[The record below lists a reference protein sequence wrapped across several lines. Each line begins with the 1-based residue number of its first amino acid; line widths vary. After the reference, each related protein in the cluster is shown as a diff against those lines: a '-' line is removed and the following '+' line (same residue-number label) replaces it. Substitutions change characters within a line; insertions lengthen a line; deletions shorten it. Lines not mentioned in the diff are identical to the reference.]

1 MWFSGVFSAFIIVG
15 LVALIMSTSFT
26 SKEVLSLFGVN
37 VDAVLQ
43 PYYQGMSLLNL
54 ATTLP
59 TLKYE
64 TLGDVYQVTPLARD
78 LVEKTINPVLEK
90 ELHFGYD
97 WDEIST
103 KPFKLPAK
111 EREDGSVDPYEDLST
126 YIGRAIK
133 EGVYLC
139 DFFNSDLPAL
149 IDFFLYPKDEYGE
162 FDYDDPYCLMDYI
175 SAGSEFFDNIINS
188 IKVKD
193 LTGVTGI
200 KLIDDEENGIGNW
213 GLNDFKNE
221 EKVNAIPLSLLLD
234 PESTNPLIVTL
245 RDGWTVGDL
254 KNESN
259 FKNLLLSDVISINKD
274 SPKILVK
281 LVGLGYTIGE
291 LETTNLYKVLT
302 IDDVFDVSDNKLLD
316 ALKDV
321 YLIDLE
327 DEDTILGLHLGD
339 VLPTTSA
346 GNTII
351 DKFADKTLSEL
362 SKMDINKIKLTE
374 IFSEEEIKDEKNKIL
389 KALVESNPDIT
400 IGALKDASI
409 IQSLEI
415 GDILDNDQIQTNSII
430 KALADSGTKIGDIP
444 STINTLTIGE
454 LLDINVTDPKTSALL
469 KKLAGYHTNEL
480 SKFVDDITIGDV
492 MTDFSKYETLDND
505 TVKNTKISNLNDVI
519 KVLKEN
525 LILSDIVDI
534 DDESPL
540 ILKKLKGK
548 KLTELEETIKNFTL
562 GDFVSISS
570 SSPLILQKLAGFTLD
585 DLEGGVK
592 NLELEDIVTIKED
605 SPQIIKSLKD
615 VKIFDGNS
623 LINRMNSLRLC
634 DVYDGESLSGVFKYL
649 WDDNN
654 EGDILITEL
663 PSAVNNLPVTKI
675 LEDHI
680 YLDDVSKA
688 KYYDAIDKKYY
699 SYSELKDDLSPTGH
713 EVTMYKR
720 IHPIYWFL
728 LTESGET
735 FDSNTKYYVLGK
747 GNEYTINSG
756 LEKLSIN
763 FTYHMQSETLLELY
777 DAGVIDNSA
786 IKRTDLTDTIYLGQ
800 RLGDITMSNFLALC
814 VNIIKTL

>member
-26 SKEVLSLFGVN
+26 SKEVLTLFGVN

-103 KPFKLPAK
+103 KPFKLPVK

-162 FDYDDPYCLMDYI
+162 FNYDDPYCLMDYI
-175 SAGSEFFDNIINS
+175 NAGSEFFDNIINS

-193 LTGVTGI
+193 ITGVTGI
-200 KLIDDEENGIGNW
+200 KIIDDENGIGNW
-213 GLNDFKNE
+213 GLNDFTNE
-221 EKVNAIPLSLLLD
+221 NVDTIPLSLLLD

-245 RDGWTVGDL
+245 RDSWTVGDL
-254 KNESN
+254 KDESN
-259 FKNLLLSDVISINKD
+259 FEGLLLSDVISITED

-281 LVGLGYTIGE
+281 LVELGYTIGQ
-291 LETTNLYKVLT
+291 LETTNLYTVLT

-389 KALVESNPDIT
+389 KALVESDPDIT

-415 GDILDNDQIQTNSII
+415 GDILDDEQIQKNSII

-480 SKFVDDITIGDV
+480 STFVDDITIGDV
-492 MTDFSKYETLDND
+492 MTDFSDYKTLDND
-505 TVKNTKISNLNDVI
+505 EVKNTKISNLNDVI
-519 KVLKEN
+519 AVLKTN

-534 DDESPL
+534 DGESPL
-540 ILKKLKGK
+540 ILQKLKGE
-548 KLTELEETIKNFTL
+548 KLTDLEETIKTLTL

-570 SSPLILQKLAGFTLD
+570 SSPLILQKLAGFTLN

-592 NLELEDIVTIKED
+592 DLTLKDIVTIKED

-615 VKIFDGNS
+615 VKIFDGSS
-623 LINRMNSLRLC
+623 LIERMNSLKLC

-654 EGDILITEL
+654 EGDILITDL
-663 PSAVNNLPVTKI
+663 PSAVNDLPVTKI

-680 YLDDVSKA
+680 YLDDDTKA

-699 SYSELKDDLSPTGH
+699 TYSELVDGLSPTGH

-728 LTESGET
+728 LTESDEK

-756 LEKLSIN
+756 LEKLSVN

-786 IKRTDLTDTIYLGQ
+786 IKRTDLTDTFYLGQ